1 MVMTPVTLEDY
12 EQAERDLAH
21 EEARTGITVH
31 TAVTVLVSAVLIVI
45 NVTVAP
51 EFPWSA
57 FAIGGMF
64 VGLVAHWWFG
74 FQKLDEQLL
83 RQQDRIE
90 SRAAAVR

>member
-31 TAVTVLVSAVLIVI
+31 ALVTLLVSAILVVVNL
-45 NVTVAP
+45 TVAR

-57 FAIGGMF
+57 FAVGGML
-64 VGLVAHWWFG
+64 VGLVAHWRFG

-83 RQQDRIE
+83 RQQHRIE
-90 SRAAAVR
+90 SRAAVVR